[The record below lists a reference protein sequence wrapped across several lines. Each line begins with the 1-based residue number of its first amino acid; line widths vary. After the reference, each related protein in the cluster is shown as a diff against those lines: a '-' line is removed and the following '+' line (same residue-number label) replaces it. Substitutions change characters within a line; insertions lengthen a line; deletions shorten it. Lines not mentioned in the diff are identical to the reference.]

1 MEKRISTAMEWK
13 MKAEGWMWQKEI
25 IARKKIEGRL
35 NYLTWKQYQKDELH
49 NLSPNEIIKKI
60 IADLLTLKVDD
71 DFVNLNNEYMKL
83 KKQAVNLAKDINKT
97 KWEIQ
102 QTLTMGNNDILSKPL
117 QWLVKSAIIEG
128 ISDYLDIKTKI
139 VSFWDLVKF
148 CIEYRDRER
157 HMLHFKN
164 VWKGEIKK
172 IKELF
177 DKYWINI

>member
-1 MEKRISTAMEWK
+1 MSKRITTNMELK
-13 MKAEGWMWQKEI
+13 QETENWMWQKET
-25 IARKKIEGRL
+25 IARKKIEGHL
-35 NYLTWKQYQKDELH
+35 DYLTWTQYQKNKLH
-49 NLSPNEIIKKI
+49 NLSPNEIIEKI
-60 IADLLTLKVDD
+60 IADLLTLKTDG
-71 DFVNLNNEYMKL
+71 DFVVLNKEYMKL
-83 KKQAVNLAKDINKT
+83 KKQALTLEKDINKT

-117 QWLVKSAIIEG
+117 QWLVKPAIIEG
-128 ISDYLDIKTKI
+128 ISDYLDIETKI

-148 CIEYRDRER
+148 CIENLNRER
-157 HMLHFKN
+157 HMLHFRN